1 MGEALEIAKVMVEPA
16 TKLIGAVRSAIGKAY
31 EPRHIR
37 RLADAKAYEISAI
50 GQAMREASDIPI
62 TYQKGDIELDTTDF
76 DLFVKRTQS
85 RLAYQELTKQN
96 NIEAVVNQSYQMLE
110 GEPLVPNEPVDQ
122 GWLLRFMDSVEDI
135 SDSDLQRLW
144 AKILSGEIK
153 QPKSY
158 SLRTLETL
166 RNISNDE
173 AKLFE
178 QLCDYIIVNGD
189 KCFLPNYK
197 SLQDTYKISYG
208 SLLRLKE
215 CSLINTDSM
224 IVLNINVEKGRRHI
238 ANNDKIVVVAETER
252 DQQTLSIDQYPLTAV
267 GIEIFKLF
275 KHEVSDSYILDFARE
290 LKKKKGDI
298 KISAYSI
305 LKFADGYVNF
315 EEKDLL
321 SDDSKND

>member
-16 TKLIGAVRSAIGKAY
+16 TKLIGAVQSAIGKAY

-96 NIEAVVNQSYQMLE
+96 NIEAVVNQSYQILE

-178 QLCDYIIVNGD
+178 QLCDYIIVSGD
-189 KCFLPNYK
+189 KCFLPRYEA
-197 SLQDTYKISYG
+197 LQNTYNISYG
-208 SLLRLKE
+208 NLLRLSE
-215 CSLINTDSM
+215 CGLINTDAM
-224 IVLNINVEKGRRHI
+224 IVLNINIENGRRHI
-238 ANNDKIVVVAETER
+238 ANNDKIVIVAETER
-252 DQQTLSIDQYPLTAV
+252 DQQKLSIAQYPLTAV

-275 KHEVSDSYILDFARE
+275 GHNVSDSYILDFARN
-290 LKKKKGDI
+290 LKKKESAI
-298 KISAYSI
+298 KICAYSI
-305 LKFADGYVNF
+305 LGVEDGYVSF

>member
-16 TKLIGAVRSAIGKAY
+16 TKLIGAVQSAIGRAY

-37 RLADAKAYEISAI
+37 RLADAKAYEISTI

-62 TYQKGDIELDTTDF
+62 TYKKGDIELDTTDF

-135 SDSDLQRLW
+135 SDSELQRLW

-166 RNISNDE
+166 RNISTDE

-178 QLCDYIIVNGD
+178 QLCDYIIVNGK
-189 KCFLPNYK
+189 KCFLPNYE
-197 SLQDTYKISYG
+197 SLQDIYRISYE

-224 IVLNINVEKGRRHI
+224 IVLNINVEKGRRYI
-238 ANNDKIVVVAETER
+238 TNNDKIVIVAETEH
-252 DQQTLSIDQYPLTAV
+252 DKQTLSIAQYPLTAV
-267 GIEIFKLF
+267 GMEIFTLF

-290 LKKKKGDI
+290 LKKIKGDI

-305 LKFADGYVNF
+305 LQFVDGNIKY
-315 EEKDLL
+315 EGKDLL
-321 SDDSKND
+321 SDDQKND